1 MSGVMKEG
9 KMVLDTLIEIP
20 LQTGQDDQDFQG
32 LLCQY

>member
-32 LLCQY
+32 PLCQH

>member
-9 KMVLDTLIEIP
+9 KMALDTLIEIS
-20 LQTGQDDQDFQG
+20 LQTGQDFQDFQG